1 MTQETEK
8 EDPRQIPPKKFAEE
22 RPAGGQRLDKT
33 GTGGMRDDEDDARG
47 AFDDVGHDEVS
58 SGNRSGSG
66 GASSG
71 GSVGGASRSSGDTGG
86 NHES

>member
-22 RPAGGQRLDKT
+22 RPAVGQRVDKT
-33 GTGGMRDDEDDARG
+33 GTGGLRDDEADARG
-47 AFDDVGHDEVS
+47 AFDDVGHDS
-58 SGNRSGSG
+58 A

-71 GSVGGASRSSGDTGG
+71 GLVGGASRRSGGTGG
-86 NHES
+86 SRES